1 MSKAA
6 HKSKRTNG
14 KARRKAATR
23 PRRRAASEVK
33 ATATAKSARS
43 SPPKTRPAAETPLY
57 LTEADVRRLVTV
69 DDAIATLQKLFATWD
84 DPSTINLP
92 RQRAAIGQGT
102 FNLMGAAWG
111 PKQLFGLKAYYG
123 GGNGARYHVLLYS
136 AADGKLLAMIEAD
149 NLGQMRTGAASGLAT
164 KLLANPEARTL
175 GVIGAGRQAFTQ
187 VAAVCAV
194 RPIDRISVFTRTPE
208 HRKDFAA
215 RIERELGVAA
225 APAETGEAAVGD
237 ADVVITITKSAEPV
251 LRGNWLKSGVHVN
264 GAGANGAARREID
277 AETVL
282 RASVRATDQR
292 AQAEREAAE
301 YRDLI
306 AAGRLQWP
314 DIVELGDLVTG
325 KAVGRRGPA
334 DITLFKSLGI
344 ALEDVAFADLIL
356 QRALE
361 RRIGRPM
368 SRPQSQRR
376 YRTKRASS
384 LVLRK
389 SRIS

>member
-1 MSKAA
+1 MSKTAKSTAKSAA
-6 HKSKRTNG
+6 KTTKRANR

-23 PRRRAASEVK
+23 PRRRAASKVK
-33 ATATAKSARS
+33 ATAKAKSARS
-43 SPPKTRPAAETPLY
+43 SPPKTRPAAKTPLY

-69 DDAIATLQKLFATWD
+69 DDAIATLQKLFATWS

-92 RQRAAIGQGT
+92 RQRAAVGQGT

-136 AADGKLLAMIEAD
+136 AGDGKLLAMIEAD

-187 VAAVCAV
+187 VAAVCAA
-194 RPIDRISVFTRTPE
+194 RPIERISVFTRTPE
-208 HRKDFAA
+208 HREGFAA
-215 RIERELGVAA
+215 RLERELGVAA
-225 APAETGEAAVGD
+225 TPAATGEAAVGD
-237 ADVVITITKSAEPV
+237 ADVVVTITKSAEPV

-264 GAGANGAARREID
+264 GAGANGANRREID

-314 DIVELGDLVTG
+314 DIVELGDIVTG

-361 RRIGRPM
+361 RRVGRSMP
-368 SRPQSQRR
+368 
-376 YRTKRASS
+376 
-384 LVLRK
+384 
-389 SRIS
+389 